1 MSWSLPLN
9 SEHRGPDKS
18 RIKMKKD
25 VNSLDVTIIDLHYN
39 DSGWYFCEAK
49 DSNDNIIDKK
59 SIHITVQ
66 KNFNNHC
73 TLEAHFDCGN
83 DFCILKEYVCD
94 GLMDCPDERDEDPNL
109 CGKPNNILLISF
121 SKLFPHFRLD
131 GLQWK
136 N

>member
-1 MSWSLPLN
+1 
-9 SEHRGPDKS
+9 
-18 RIKMKKD
+18 MKKD
-25 VNSLDVTIIDLHYN
+25 VNSLNVTIINLHYN

-49 DSNDNIIDKK
+49 DSNDNVIDKK

-121 SKLFPHFRLD
+121 
-131 GLQWK
+131 
-136 N
+136 